1 VRVTRPCPMSSLYAG
16 SVDETCYGNYSY
28 TPSPSLIILE
38 KNSISTCDRLT
49 CLTLRNL
56 DKDKQVERET
66 DINQNCYFN
75 VLSLQSK

>member
-1 VRVTRPCPMSSLYAG
+1 MSSLYAG
-16 SVDETCYGNYSY
+16 SVDETCYDSCSY
-28 TPSPSLIILE
+28 TPSPSLTILE
-38 KNSISTCDRLT
+38 KNSISICDRLT

-66 DINQNCYFN
+66 DINQNFYFN